1 MMTLTFVKENAVEE
15 LPRMLAFNYAELKQG
30 LTEYLTKFN
39 GLIVSEEGIK
49 DAESD
54 RANINKTR
62 DAIKRARIN
71 IKSQTFDEFENKAKE
86 LEGMCDRASESIA
99 SQLREFEDMRR
110 AKKLE
115 LVKDA
120 MKRVVEASTA
130 DVRIRESLYWAN
142 FLQENWT
149 RKRGAWSNAGSDI
162 EGIEIEISDA
172 VKRIVSDY
180 ESLNLLTENET
191 LEVRTVSDG
200 RYFKD
205 FDLKKTVEFV
215 KDFKNQQRAIAD
227 ARAKAEEVAKARA
240 EAEAQNKP
248 QETSQEQATTVATSE
263 IAKPVAATELVAVQK
278 PEQKSDTESGAKT
291 YTFRIEVSG
300 TLDALKKLKEYGI
313 STGIS
318 FKNIAN

>member
-30 LTEYLTKFN
+30 LSEYLTKFN
-39 GLIVSEEGIK
+39 GLIVSEDGIK

-142 FLQENWT
+142 FLHENWT

-172 VKRIVSDY
+172 VKRSVSDY
-180 ESLNLLTENET
+180 ESLSLLTENET

-227 ARAKAEEVAKARA
+227 ARAKAEEVAKARS
-240 EAEAQNKP
+240 EAEARNKP

-278 PEQKSDTESGAKT
+278 PDTGSGAKT

>member
-1 MMTLTFVKENAVEE
+1 MMTLTFVKENAIEE

-39 GLIVSEEGIK
+39 GLIVSEDGIK

-149 RKRGAWSNAGSDI
+149 RKRGAWSNAGYDI

-180 ESLNLLTENET
+180 ESLSLLTENET

-227 ARAKAEEVAKARA
+227 ARAKAEEVAKARS
-240 EAEAQNKP
+240 EAEARNKP
-248 QETSQEQATTVATSE
+248 QEASQEQATTVATSE

-278 PEQKSDTESGAKT
+278 PDTGSGAKT

-313 STGIS
+313 STGIF